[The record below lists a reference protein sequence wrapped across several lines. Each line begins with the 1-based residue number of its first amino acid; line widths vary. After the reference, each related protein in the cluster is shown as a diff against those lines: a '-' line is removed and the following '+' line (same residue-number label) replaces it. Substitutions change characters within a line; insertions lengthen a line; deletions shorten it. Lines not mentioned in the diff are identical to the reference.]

1 MKTNL
6 PAVTLALLAAP
17 ALTSAANAQETT
29 GAAGS
34 PSATTTIPGNQL
46 PPPPQKFEGKIER
59 NAAQSTPWW
68 PARVVPPKGAP
79 NILLIMTDDTGFGV
93 TSTFGGVVPTPTLD
107 RIAQRTALH
116 QLQLD
121 SAMLADARRH
131 HHWPQSSLDGLRGRR
146 RASDRLS
153 RL

>member
-6 PAVTLALLAAP
+6 LAVTLALLAAT

-29 GAAGS
+29 GAPGS
-34 PSATTTIPGNQL
+34 HSATTTIPGNQL

-79 NILLIMTDDTGFGV
+79 NILLIMTDDTGFG
-93 TSTFGGVVPTPTLD
+93 SP
-107 RIAQRTALH
+107 
-116 QLQLD
+116 
-121 SAMLADARRH
+121 
-131 HHWPQSSLDGLRGRR
+131 LRSV
-146 RASDRLS
+146 A
-153 RL
+153 

>member
-1 MKTNL
+1 MWIRATSRWL
-6 PAVTLALLAAP
+6 LGVGAFLTFAMVPAY
-17 ALTSAANAQETT
+17 SEEMT

-79 NILLIMTDDTGFGV
+79 NILLIMTDDTR
-93 TSTFGGVVPTPTLD
+93 L
-107 RIAQRTALH
+107 
-116 QLQLD
+116 
-121 SAMLADARRH
+121 RRH
-131 HHWPQSSLDGLRGRR
+131 QHVRWRDPDADPR
-146 RASDRLS
+146 SDRRQ
-153 RL
+153 RLAIHKL